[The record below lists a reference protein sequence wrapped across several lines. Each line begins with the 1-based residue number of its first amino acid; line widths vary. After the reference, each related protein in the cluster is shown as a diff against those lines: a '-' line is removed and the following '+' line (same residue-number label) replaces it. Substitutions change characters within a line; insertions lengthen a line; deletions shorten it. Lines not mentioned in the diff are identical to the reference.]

1 VTTDST
7 PAELDEERF
16 LRVLHDAGAA
26 LDEAGVDYVLMGGVG
41 SAAVGR
47 PRWTHDIDF
56 FVRPED
62 AHHVLEVLADTGFTT
77 EETYPDWLFK
87 GFKENVLVDIIF
99 KSAGGIYLDDEM
111 LERSSLGD
119 FKGQKV
125 RLIAPEDLIV
135 IKAVVNDEHIAR
147 HWYDALG
154 LISFCPI
161 DWEYLVH
168 RARQFGARRVLSLL
182 LYAQSND
189 LVVPGGPIRELF
201 HAIYAD

>member
-1 VTTDST
+1 ME
-7 PAELDEERF
+7 AEDRF
-16 LRVLHDAGAA
+16 VAVLRDASAA
-26 LDEAGVDYVLMGGVG
+26 LDAEEVDYLLMGGVG

-62 AHHVLEVLADTGFTT
+62 AHRVLKTLAKAGFTT

-87 GFKENVLVDIIF
+87 GFKDDVMVDIIF
-99 KSAGGIYLDDEM
+99 KSAGGIFLDDEM
-111 LERSSLGD
+111 LSCAGKGV
-119 FKGQKV
+119 FKGQPV

-135 IKAVVNDEHIAR
+135 IKAVVNDEHIPR

-154 LISFCPI
+154 LISFCDI
-161 DWEYLVH
+161 DWDYLVR
-168 RARQFGARRVLSLL
+168 RAQQFGARRILSLL

-189 LVVPGGPIRELF
+189 LIVPSGPVKELF
-201 HAIYAD
+201 DAIYAE

>member
-1 VTTDST
+1 MED
-7 PAELDEERF
+7 DDRF
-16 LRVLHDAGAA
+16 VAVLREASAA
-26 LDEAGVDYVLMGGVG
+26 IESEGVDYLLMGGVG

-62 AHHVLEVLADTGFTT
+62 APRVLKTLAEAGFTT

-87 GFKENVLVDIIF
+87 GFKDDVMVDIIF
-99 KSAGGIYLDDEM
+99 KSSGGILLDEEM
-111 LERSSLGD
+111 LERAGEGT
-119 FKGQKV
+119 FKGQAV
-125 RLIAPEDLIV
+125 RLIAAEDLIV
-135 IKAVVNDEHIAR
+135 IKAVVNDEHIPR

-154 LISFCPI
+154 LISFCTI
-161 DWEYLVH
+161 DWDYLVR
-168 RARQFGARRVLSLL
+168 RATQFGARRVLSLL

-189 LVVPGGPIRELF
+189 LVVPAGPIKELF